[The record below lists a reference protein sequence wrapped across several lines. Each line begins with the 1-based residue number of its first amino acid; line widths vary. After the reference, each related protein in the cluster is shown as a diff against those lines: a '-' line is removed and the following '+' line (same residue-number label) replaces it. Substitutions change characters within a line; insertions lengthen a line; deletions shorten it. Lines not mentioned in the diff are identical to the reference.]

1 MTPHLV
7 HVVTHAMSADHL
19 LRGQLAAMRARGWRV
34 TLVTGPDPRLA
45 AVAAREGVEAVAVPI
60 AREIAPAADARTLAA
75 LVPLLR
81 RLRPDVVNASTPKA
95 GLLGMLAARAAG
107 VPARVYVLRGLRLE
121 TATGARRRILATTER
136 AAAACAHR
144 VVPVSPSLG
153 RRAVEMGLVP
163 ARKLVSVGAGSSN
176 GIAAARFADPDPAA
190 IADLRERL
198 SLPAGTPVVGFV
210 GRFTRDKGIAELV
223 EAFDLLRATRPD
235 LRLLL
240 VGAPEP
246 GDPVA
251 PGVLARIAA
260 DPAIRAPGFL
270 PDPAASYAL
279 MSVFAFPSRRE
290 GFPNVPLEAAAA
302 GLPVVAARAT
312 GSVDAVVD
320 GETGRLVPLGDA
332 RALADALGRYLDDP
346 GLAAAHGAAGQRR
359 AHDDFAPERIWDGL
373 DALYRRL
380 LADRP
385 VR

>member
-7 HVVTHAMSADHL
+7 HVITHAVSADHL

-34 TLVTGPDPRLA
+34 TLVTSPDPVLA
-45 AVAAREGVEAVAVPI
+45 AVAAREGVEAVAVSV
-60 AREIAPAADARTLAA
+60 AREIAPAADVRTLAA

-95 GLLGMLAARAAG
+95 GLLGMVAARAAG

-121 TATGARRRILATTER
+121 TAVGPKRRILAATER
-136 AAAACAHR
+136 VAAACAHR

-163 ARKLVSVGAGSSN
+163 AGKLAAVAAGSSN
-176 GIAAARFADPDPAA
+176 GVDAARFAHPDPAA
-190 IADLRERL
+190 VAALRARL
-198 SLPAGTPVVGFV
+198 GLPAGTPVVGFV

-223 EAFDLLRATRPD
+223 DAFGRLRAARPG

-251 PGVLARIAA
+251 ADVLARIAA
-260 DPAIRAPGFL
+260 DPDILTPGFL

-279 MSVFAFPSRRE
+279 MTVFAFPSHRE

-312 GSVDAVVD
+312 GTVDAVVD
-320 GETGRLVPLGDA
+320 GVTGALVPLADA
-332 RALADALGRYLDDP
+332 TALAAAVGRYLDDAA
-346 GLAAAHGAAGQRR
+346 LAAAHGAAGQRR
-359 AHDDFAPERIWDGL
+359 AHADFAPERIWDALEG
-373 DALYRRL
+373 LYRDL
-380 LADRP
+380 LR
-385 VR
+385 R